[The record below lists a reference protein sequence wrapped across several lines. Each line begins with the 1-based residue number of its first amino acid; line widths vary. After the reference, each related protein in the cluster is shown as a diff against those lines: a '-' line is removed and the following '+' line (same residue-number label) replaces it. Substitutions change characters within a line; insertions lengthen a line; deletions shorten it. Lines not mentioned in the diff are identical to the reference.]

1 MNHNDEIRAFIA
13 IPLPDNVRE
22 FLTNLIGS
30 LKEKFPE
37 KTVKW
42 VYPAN
47 IHITLRFLGNVSK
60 PNLNLLIEK
69 LDPKKQLTPF
79 SLTINKIGAFP
90 SIFKPQVIWVGTND
104 DEHLKELVNFIE
116 ESSSI
121 IKNDEPPKS
130 FTSHMTIARLRPGIK
145 KDQIDMIKHEM
156 FKYKDIEP
164 LNFMVD
170 HYCLYQSVLSSRGPV
185 YSELRRYEL

>member
-1 MNHNDEIRAFIA
+1 MNHDDEIRAFIA

-22 FLTNLIGS
+22 YLTKIINS
-30 LKEKFPE
+30 LKENFPE

-60 PNLNLLIEK
+60 SNLHLLFEK
-69 LDPKKQLTPF
+69 SDPKKQLSPF

-90 SIFKPQVIWVGTND
+90 SIFKPQVIWVGTNE
-104 DEHLKELVNFIE
+104 DENLKELVNFIE
-116 ESSSI
+116 KSSSF
-121 IKNDEPPKS
+121 IKNEDPPKP

-145 KDQIDMIKHEM
+145 KDQIDIIKHEL
-156 FKYKDIEP
+156 FKNKDMEP
-164 LNFMVD
+164 LNFLVD
-170 HYCLYQSVLSSRGPV
+170 HYCFFQSVLSSKGPV
-185 YSELRRYEL
+185 YSELRRYDL